1 MDTIPSDEEQ
11 LVQTEERKTVTEDV
25 AVIPDLA
32 TDAIDGDLILDDEEI
47 LFKSTNVS
55 PMKDVAILS
64 PTRQRL
70 DTVRET
76 RRTLERSFAYGRGS

>member
-1 MDTIPSDEEQ
+1 MLRDLVIDTMPSDEEQ

-32 TDAIDGDLILDDEEI
+32 TDAVDGDLILDDEEI

-55 PMKDVAILS
+55 PMKDVTILS
-64 PTRQRL
+64 PTR
-70 DTVRET
+70 
-76 RRTLERSFAYGRGS
+76 

>member
-1 MDTIPSDEEQ
+1 MPSDEEQ

-64 PTRQRL
+64 PTR
-70 DTVRET
+70 
-76 RRTLERSFAYGRGS
+76 